1 MSFSVKH
8 RRGGQPSITTPT
20 PPPWDSPQVVMRKSC
35 PNEFPMRGSLRLER
49 SGLKIKVDTA
59 KPGCRPPTKS
69 VWKLLAQM
77 ESPVHFD
84 FMLDQ
89 AISDS
94 DELHAPA
101 EALRRARRALTEHA
115 GCFWMRQP
123 SAPLQ
128 DRADVKLIV
137 RRLRE

>member
-1 MSFSVKH
+1 MK
-8 RRGGQPSITTPT
+8 
-20 PPPWDSPQVVMRKSC
+20 
-35 PNEFPMRGSLRLER
+35 
-49 SGLKIKVDTA
+49 
-59 KPGCRPPTKS
+59 
-69 VWKLLAQM
+69 
-77 ESPVHFD
+77 SPVHFD

-89 AISDS
+89 AISGS

-137 RRLRE
+137 RRLRENGGPTAWQTALEIEACL